1 MQKMEPEELEE
12 AHDILAE
19 LRRLEGE
26 LHALMNESDPKTLSR
41 SDVPALQERLAKV
54 KAQIKEAAKQADNS
68 RRKEIPTEIKRCFYD
83 AAIQR
88 ASASFRMPVNA
99 NPFTQSWHSGL
110 YDSWEDISYYRFGL
124 EKYIKER
131 S

>member
-1 MQKMEPEELEE
+1 MEKLTPEELEE
-12 AHDILAE
+12 AGETLTELQRLENE
-19 LRRLEGE
+19 LRSLID
-26 LHALMNESDPKTLSR
+26 ESDPATLSR
-41 SDVPALQERLAKV
+41 SEVPALQERLAKV
-54 KAQIKEAAKQADNS
+54 KAEIKEAAKKTDNS

-99 NPFTQSWHSGL
+99 NPLTKSWASGL
-110 YDSWEDISYYRFGL
+110 YDPWEDISYYRFGL